1 MKLRFQTHAFNDR
14 YKTVRRRVLIQ
25 FQPLLYIRGAEGVPV
40 KIIHPDHVEIVGL
53 GRVLLTAPHAASPDA
68 DLYAGSIVE
77 EAALTSR
84 SYAVIGKV
92 SKDFLDL
99 NKIQSAK
106 SEFRKGIETFIAE
119 DGIRYVLDIRG
130 KMEPGVDIRTA
141 VGQTSSPSTTELV
154 RSRLVK
160 DFTVR
165 VNDEYKKLETGD
177 VVPSYNYKDA
187 KGDIVVETIEIE
199 FGQDERQS
207 QREKVIR
214 DISEIVDILNARLGP
229 SRAD

>member
-1 MKLRFQTHAFNDR
+1 
-14 YKTVRRRVLIQ
+14 
-25 FQPLLYIRGAEGVPV
+25 VPV
-40 KIIHPDHVEIVGL
+40 KIIHPDHVEVVGL
-53 GRVLLTAPHAASPDA
+53 GRVLLTAPHTASPDA
-68 DLYAGSIVE
+68 DLHTGSIVE

-92 SKDFLDL
+92 SKEFLDL
-99 NKIQSAK
+99 SKIQSAK

-130 KMEPGVDIRTA
+130 KMEPGVEIRTA

-165 VNDEYKKLETGD
+165 VNDDYKELETGD
-177 VVPSYNYKDA
+177 VVPSYNSKDA
-187 KGDIVVETIEIE
+187 KGDFVVETIEIE
-199 FGQDERQS
+199 FGQDERQF
-207 QREKVIR
+207 QREKVIS
-214 DISEIVDILNARLGP
+214 DLSEIADILNARLGA
-229 SRAD
+229 SRTD

>member
-1 MKLRFQTHAFNDR
+1 MP
-14 YKTVRRRVLIQ
+14 I
-25 FQPLLYIRGAEGVPV
+25 
-40 KIIHPDHVEIVGL
+40 KIIHLDHVEIVGL
-53 GRVLLTAPHAASPDA
+53 GRVLLTAPHTASPDA
-68 DLYAGSIVE
+68 DLHTGSIVE

-92 SKDFLDL
+92 NREFLDL

-106 SEFRKGIETFIAE
+106 LEFRKGIDTFIAE

-141 VGQTSSPSTTELV
+141 VGRTSSSSTTELV

-165 VNDEYKKLETGD
+165 VDGEYKDLETGD
-177 VVPSYNYKDA
+177 VVPSYDSKDT
-187 KGDIVVETIEIE
+187 KGDFVVETIEIE

-214 DISEIVDILNARLGP
+214 DISEIADILNARLGASP
-229 SRAD
+229 TD